1 MSEVNPDNTR
11 QMAADEEG
19 IIALQQKE
27 NAGAGEWN
35 VLGENDKYLQLLKS
49 VKLLMGCDSKS

>member
-1 MSEVNPDNTR
+1 
-11 QMAADEEG
+11 MAADEEG

-49 VKLLMGCDSKS
+49 VKLLMGCDSKSWLIK